1 MVPEVKALVAFTR
14 IFSCYTL
21 LVLFCS
27 CSPKKI
33 DRDNPLN
40 QQIGLEYADDKV
52 FQQRREILEKES
64 LRLELEKKWI
74 SLRTKIIVAEKE
86 LNQALLAK
94 LSIEAG
100 LARLEA
106 LNRKFPSEGEM
117 IKEQERL
124 SWKARFQSRENDV
137 IKARA
142 QLNLYQRESNEL
154 RFEISR
160 IGFSIDP
167 SPLLQ

>member
-14 IFSCYTL
+14 IFSSYTL

-27 CSPKKI
+27 CSPKRI

-100 LARLEA
+100 LARFEA
-106 LNRKFPSEGEM
+106 LNRKFPSEGGM
-117 IKEQERL
+117 MKEQERL

>member
-1 MVPEVKALVAFTR
+1 MVPEVKPLVAFTR
-14 IFSCYTL
+14 IFSSYIF

-27 CSPKKI
+27 CSPEKI
-33 DRDNPLN
+33 NRDNPLN
-40 QQIGLEYADDKV
+40 QQIDLGYANGEV
-52 FQQRREILEKES
+52 YQQRREILEKES

-74 SLRTKIIVAEKE
+74 SLRTKILVAEKE

>member
-1 MVPEVKALVAFTR
+1 MVPEVKVLVAFTR

-33 DRDNPLN
+33 DRHNPLN